1 MRVAQGLYEGIEI
14 DGEATALITYMRT
27 DGTTLS
33 DDAVAQC
40 RAVIKKD
47 YGDKYLPDAPRI
59 YKSKAKNAQ
68 EAHEAIRPTE
78 LSRTPASLKSAKSM
92 RNNGSFT
99 I

>member
-1 MRVAQGLYEGIEI
+1 MESARNSHFTAAHTMRLAQRLYEGIEI

-33 DDAVAQC
+33 DDALAQC

-47 YGDKYLPDAPRI
+47 YGDKYLPD
-59 YKSKAKNAQ
+59 
-68 EAHEAIRPTE
+68 
-78 LSRTPASLKSAKSM
+78 SRTY
-92 RNNGSFT
+92 